1 MIHYLLV
8 LSSFLLLLNFV
19 LIRNTLLSTLLLA
32 NFATSIA
39 FWMNPIQKSFLHTV
53 DSFFA
58 KLSLLVFTAYMM
70 FIKGTSS
77 RHRFLY
83 AVVLSFTGIMAF
95 FSNIFSRSEW
105 ACTGHILCHFVFHI
119 FSNIGLFV
127 ISL

>member
-1 MIHYLLV
+1 MTHYLLV
-8 LSSFLLLLNFV
+8 LSSFLLLLNFAI
-19 LIRNTLLSTLLLA
+19 IRNKLLSALVLA

-58 KLSLLVFTAYMM
+58 KLSLLVFTVYMM
-70 FIKGTSS
+70 FIKGATS
-77 RHRFLY
+77 RDRFLY
-83 AVVLSFTGIMAF
+83 VLVLSFTVIMAF

-105 ACTGHILCHFVFHI
+105 TCTEHILCHFVFHI

-127 ISL
+127 IFS

>member
-1 MIHYLLV
+1 MTHYLLV
-8 LSSFLLLLNFV
+8 LSSFLLLLNCA
-19 LIRNTLLSTLLLA
+19 LIRNQLLSALLLA

-58 KLSLLVFTAYMM
+58 KLSLVAFTVYMM
-70 FIKGTSS
+70 FIKGATS
-77 RHRFLY
+77 RHRFVYVL
-83 AVVLSFTGIMAF
+83 VLSFTGIMAF

-105 ACTGHILCHFVFHI
+105 TCSGHILCHFVFHI

-127 ISL
+127 ISS